1 MKERLIKLIKS
12 IFDFEVDENDIS
24 KVHDLV
30 EDLGLDSLQLVEL
43 VVCIEDEF
51 NINIEDDDLDIEK
64 ISSIDNL
71 CKLIEKQ
78 LQCKKELM

>member
-1 MKERLIKLIKS
+1 MKERLIKLIKG

-64 ISSIDNL
+64 ISSIDFVQIN
-71 CKLIEKQ
+71 
-78 LQCKKELM
+78 